1 VNDANRG
8 ARRRTVTGWA
18 VWRLPPALRWY
29 VCGLT
34 AAAVAAAGRAA
45 AVTSWRLRDL
55 VLCAVLTCF
64 GAAVVELTRRAA
76 GPEPAGHMKEVYA
89 AWLLPVAFLLPA
101 VYSLAA
107 PAFTIALL
115 QLRIRRTIVHRR
127 VFSAGASGL
136 TLAAVSVAFHA
147 LPVSS
152 HPVLWLVAAAGCAVA
167 WMAVSQALIIA
178 AVWLS
183 DRTVSIRRQL
193 LTWAPLVNDGCELAA
208 GVLIAGVIARLGLV
222 LLVPALPLVMLLQRS
237 FRRMQLDSRVD
248 TRTGLLNAAAWR
260 AEAQVQLA
268 RAQRTGSPLAVGII
282 SLDLVNPDAAD
293 GDTDS
298 YLARDAVLSAAASA
312 ACSGLRPCDLTGQI
326 SGREIALLLPATT
339 AAEARA
345 IAGRVRAAVAAHRVP
360 AAAGGQPAHITAAIG
375 MAATGTP
382 AQDDLNELLAA
393 ADLALYRARQ
403 LEDDQVFLTDNR
415 PDPGPDTEATAGNPA
430 GSKDAQR
437 RDRRELGRQLAAW
450 RARAHLSQRELA
462 HRTGYTRSTISSAE
476 AGEPLS
482 AQFWA
487 RADRALAAEGRLIAA
502 HACIEAAASAAR
514 RRAAKLT
521 WWTRAGAAG
530 PGPAGATPDD
540 GGITV
545 DSACPGCGAPITI
558 SAQVTAVLPQHA
570 SARPAAREPGL
581 APMQGS

>member
-1 VNDANRG
+1 MNDANRG
-8 ARRRTVTGWA
+8 ARRRIVTGWA

-34 AAAVAAAGRAA
+34 AAAVAAAGWVA
-45 AVTSWRLRDL
+45 AVTSWRPRDL
-55 VLCAVLTCF
+55 ALFALLTCF
-64 GAAVVELTRRAA
+64 GGAVVELTRRAA

-89 AWLLPVAFLLPA
+89 AWLLPVGLLLPP
-101 VYSLAA
+101 VYSLAG
-107 PAFTIALL
+107 PALTIALL

-127 VFSAGASGL
+127 VFSAASSGL
-136 TLAAVSVAFHA
+136 SLAAVPVAFHA

-152 HPVLWLVAAAGCAVA
+152 ARPLLWLLAAAGCAVA

-183 DRTVSIRRQL
+183 DPTVSIRRQL
-193 LTWAPLVNDGCELAA
+193 LTWAPLLNDVCELAA
-208 GVLIAGVIARLGLV
+208 GVLIAGVIARIGLV

-248 TRTGLLNAAAWR
+248 TQTGLLNAVAWR

-282 SLDLVNPDAAD
+282 SLDLVNPHAAGDA
-293 GDTDS
+293 DS
-298 YLARDAVLSAAASA
+298 YLARDAVLSAAAST
-312 ACSGLRPCDLTGQI
+312 ACAVLRPCDLTGQI

-339 AAEARA
+339 AAEARG

-360 AAAGGQPAHITAAIG
+360 AAAGEQRVHITAAIG

-382 AQDDLNELLAA
+382 AEADLNELLAA

-403 LEDDQVFLTDNR
+403 LEDDQVFLTGNR
-415 PDPGPDTEATAGNPA
+415 PDPEPDAEARAGNPA
-430 GSKDAQR
+430 DSRDAQR

-502 HACIEAAASAAR
+502 HARIEAAMSAAR
-514 RRAAKLT
+514 RRAARLT
-521 WWTRAGAAG
+521 WWTRAEAAG
-530 PGPAGATPDD
+530 PELTGAIADDGATA
-540 GGITV
+540 V
-545 DSACPGCGAPITI
+545 DSACPSCGEPFTI
-558 SAQVTAVLPQHA
+558 SAQVTAVIPRHA
-570 SARPAAREPGL
+570 SARPAGQEPG
-581 APMQGS
+581 

>member
-1 VNDANRG
+1 VVDANRWT
-8 ARRRTVTGWA
+8 RRRTVTGWA

-34 AAAVAAAGRAA
+34 AAAVVAAGWAA

-55 VLCAVLTCF
+55 TLCAVLTCF
-64 GAAVVELTRRAA
+64 GAAVVELTRRSA

-89 AWLLPVAFLLPA
+89 AWLLPVALLLPA

-107 PAFTIALL
+107 PALTIALL

-127 VFSAGASGL
+127 VFSAAASGL

-147 LPVSS
+147 LPVS
-152 HPVLWLVAAAGCAVA
+152 PARPLLWLLAAAGCAVA

-183 DRTVSIRRQL
+183 DPTVSIRRQL
-193 LTWAPLVNDGCELAA
+193 LTWAPLVNDACELAA
-208 GVLIAGVIARLGLV
+208 GVLTAGVIARIGLV

-237 FRRMQLDSRVD
+237 FRRMQLDSRV
-248 TRTGLLNAAAWR
+248 TRTGLLNAVAWR

-268 RAQRTGSPLAVGII
+268 RGQRTGSPLAVGII
-282 SLDLVNPDAAD
+282 SLDLVNPDAAA
-293 GDTDS
+293 GDAHS

-312 ACSGLRPCDLTGQI
+312 ACSALRPCDLTGQI

-345 IAGRVRAAVAAHRVP
+345 IAGRVRAAVAAHHVP
-360 AAAGGQPAHITAAIG
+360 AAAGEQPVHITAAIG

-382 AQDDLNELLAA
+382 AQGDLNELLAA

-415 PDPGPDTEATAGNPA
+415 PDTEATAGNPA
-430 GSKDAQR
+430 GSRDAQR

-482 AQFWA
+482 GEFWA
-487 RADRALAAEGRLIAA
+487 RADRALAAEGVLIAA
-502 HACIEAAASAAR
+502 HARIDAAVSAAR
-514 RRAAKLT
+514 RRAARLT
-521 WWTRAGAAG
+521 WWTRADAAG
-530 PGPAGATPDD
+530 PGPTGAIPDD

-545 DSACPGCGAPITI
+545 DSACPSCGAPITI
-558 SAQVTAVLPQHA
+558 SAQVTAVLPRHA
-570 SARPAAREPGL
+570 SARPAGQEPG
-581 APMQGS
+581 